1 MSTSPQP
8 ARPAPKPEWL
18 KVKAPGGEKYAQIKQ
33 LLRGLNLHT
42 VCEEASC
49 PNVAECWGGGTATVM
64 LMGDVCTRGCHFCH
78 VKTGNPKGVLDI
90 MEPIKVASAVAELGL
105 TYLVL
110 TSVNRDDLPD
120 GGADHFARTVEA
132 IKKNAPGTLVEVL
145 VPDFCGD
152 AAAIARIASSG
163 ADVIAHNVETVERHQ
178 KKVRD
183 GRAAYSQSLEVL
195 RRVKE
200 LGVKYTKSSL
210 MLGLGETQ
218 EEISTTMDDL
228 RKVGVDILTIGQYLR
243 PTNWHLPVEEYVHPS
258 LFQKYE
264 TMGLEKGFLFVP
276 SGPLVRSSYKAGE
289 KFLEARLRADAAKA
303 QDPTL

>member
-1 MSTSPQP
+1 MPSSPQNP
-8 ARPAPKPEWL
+8 RPAPKPDWL

-64 LMGDVCTRGCHFCH
+64 LMGDVCTRGCRFCH
-78 VKTGNPKGVLDI
+78 VKSGNPKGILDLD
-90 MEPIKVASAVAELGL
+90 EPVKVASAVAELGL

-110 TSVNRDDLPD
+110 TSVDRDDLPD

-132 IKKNAPGTLVEVL
+132 IKLRAPSTLVEVL
-145 VPDFCGD
+145 VPDFQGDD
-152 AAAIARIASSG
+152 AALARIASSG
-163 ADVIAHNVETVERHQ
+163 ADVIAHNVETVERLQ
-178 KKVRD
+178 QKVRD
-183 GRAAYSQSLEVL
+183 GRAGYRQSLEVL
-195 RRVKE
+195 RRVKA
-200 LGVKYTKSSL
+200 LGVRYTKSSI

-218 EEISTTMDDL
+218 AEISTTMDDL

-243 PTNWHLPVEEYVHPS
+243 PSSWHLPVEEYVHPS

-264 TMGLEKGFLFVP
+264 AMGLEKGFLFVP

-289 KFLEARLRADAAKA
+289 KFLEARLR
-303 QDPTL
+303 QDRNNETLR